1 MLKIITVCGLGVG
14 SSLIMKMTVDSAMNQ
29 LGVKCN
35 IEHWDMGT
43 VKGRD
48 CDFIVTT
55 ESFRKNFADQD
66 NVVYIESIVNVEE
79 TKRKLEEYLTSK
91 GLLKKEG

>member
-14 SSLIMKMTVDSAMNQ
+14 SSLIMKMTVDSAMSQ
-29 LGVKCN
+29 LGVKCS

-43 VKGRD
+43 VKGKP

-55 ESFRKNFADQD
+55 DEFRKNFADQD
-66 NVVYIESIVNVEE
+66 NVVYLKNMVNVSEA
-79 TKRKLEEYLTSK
+79 KDKLEEYLKSK
-91 GLLKKEG
+91 EIV

>member
-14 SSLIMKMTVDSAMNQ
+14 SSLILKMTVDSAMVQ
-29 LGVKCN
+29 LGVKCD

-43 VKGRD
+43 VKGKP

-55 ESFRKNFADQD
+55 ESFKKNFSEQD
-66 NVVYIESIVNVEE
+66 NVVYVKNIVDVGEV
-79 TKRKLEEYLTSK
+79 KQRLMEYLQRK
-91 GLLKKEG
+91 GVL

>member
-14 SSLIMKMTVDSAMNQ
+14 SSLIMKMTVDSAMRQ

-43 VKGRD
+43 VKGKKY
-48 CDFIVTT
+48 DFIVTT
-55 ESFRKNFADQD
+55 YSFKKNFADQD
-66 NVVYIESIVNVEE
+66 NVVYVNNIVDAKEMK
-79 TKRKLEEYLTSK
+79 TKLEEYLK
-91 GLLKKEG
+91 NNNLL